1 MNRRIFL
8 LFLFIGATIPLR
20 PYPIDGYE
28 RTGIRR
34 LLHVQ
39 KVFNGEMPGT
49 APSPG
54 ALWSLDSITLN
65 LTEEAWDT
73 SMTLPTVDPALQKA
87 LNSLFPNLDESYAVA
102 LLDITPG
109 RPVRYAQ
116 RKETRTFQPGSVG
129 KLAVVTGFMCE
140 LEAVFPDSVSDRI
153 DLLRTHQV
161 RAGRWALPNE
171 HTVPFYNPET
181 GSFQKRILQAGDV
194 FSLYEWLDHM
204 LSVSSNGAASVV
216 WREAVLLRWFGA
228 KYPNMTQAQVDSFF
242 SNTPKARLSEIAMSV
257 VNEPLRNMG
266 IGENEWRL
274 GSFFT
279 REAKAMIP
287 GSGGSTGSPL
297 GMMKF
302 LLAMERGTL
311 IDPWTS
317 LEVKRLMYMTD
328 RRIRYAASP
337 VLRDAGVYFKSGSL
351 YKCKQ
356 EEGYTCAKYK
366 GNVDNY
372 MNSVAIVEH
381 PDSTTYMVALMS
393 NVLRKNS
400 NIDHN
405 ALASQIDRIVRK

>member
-1 MNRRIFL
+1 MSRRLLLL
-8 LFLFIGATIPLR
+8 LFFISGAVSLR

-34 LLHVQ
+34 LLQVQ
-39 KVFNGEMPGT
+39 KVVNGEIAGTPPG
-49 APSPG
+49 PG
-54 ALWSLDSITLN
+54 ALWSIDSITLN
-65 LTEEAWDT
+65 LTGERFD
-73 SMTLPTVDPALQKA
+73 SIRSLPPADPDLQKA
-87 LNSLFPNLDESYAVA
+87 LNGLFPNLDESYAVA

-129 KLAVVTGFMCE
+129 KLAVITGFMCE
-140 LEAVFPDSVSDRI
+140 LETIFPDSVSDRVN
-153 DLLRTHQV
+153 LLRTHQV
-161 RAGRWALPNE
+161 TAGRWALPNE

-181 GSFQKRILQAGDV
+181 GAFQKRILQAGDV

-216 WREAVLLRWFGA
+216 WREAVLLRWFGR
-228 KYPNMTQAQVDSFF
+228 KYPDMTQAQVDSFF
-242 SNTPKARLSEIAMSV
+242 ANTPKARLSEIAMSV

-266 IGENEWRL
+266 IEDDEWRL

-287 GSGGSTGSPL
+287 GMGGSAASPE

-302 LLAMERGTL
+302 LVAMERGQL

-337 VLRDAGVYFKSGSL
+337 ALKDAGVYFKSGSL
-351 YKCKQ
+351 YKCKP
-356 EEGYTCAKYK
+356 EEGYTCAKYQ

-400 NIDHN
+400 NVDHN